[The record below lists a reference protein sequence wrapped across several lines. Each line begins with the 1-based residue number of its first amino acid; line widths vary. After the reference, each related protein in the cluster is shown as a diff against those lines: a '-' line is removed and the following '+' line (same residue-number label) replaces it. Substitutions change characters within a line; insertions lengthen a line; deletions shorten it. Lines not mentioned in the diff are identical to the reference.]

1 MNMSDMTKKL
11 YPVTGM
17 HCAAC
22 AGNVEKIVRKQ
33 EGVENASVNLA
44 AATLAV
50 TYNPDIVSPQQLKEA
65 VMKIGFDLIIDED
78 NSVQEQE
85 EAEQSYYGQLKR
97 KTIVAWIF
105 ALPVAVLG
113 MFLMNVPG
121 VNWWMLLLSLPVILY
136 SGRSFYMN
144 AWKQTLQRTSNM
156 DTLVALST
164 SIAFLFSL
172 FNTFY
177 PEFWY
182 SRGLEPHVYYEA
194 ATVIIA
200 FVLVGK
206 LMEEKAK
213 GKTSTAIRKLMGLQ
227 PRTARVVKDGR
238 EEDILIAELQVGDKV
253 SVRPGEQIPVDG
265 VIVGGN
271 TFIDESMIS
280 GEPIPVEKKQG
291 DKVRIPAQKD
301 GIRILSIQRQSGTPV
316 YDGSIEII
324 PKEEGLIIVNEL
336 FLEKYLT
343 RVVPSEMPATYEKE
357 ALKAQ
362 AVCARTYAWKQIQE
376 QRLHELEADVDDTVN
391 FQVYGNMEP
400 QKAATEA
407 VRETEGQILC
417 QNGEAVEAYYFS
429 TSAGV
434 TSTDEIW
441 GSDEAA
447 PYLRSVPCK
456 FDEEEPWS
464 SWIVELPWKML
475 EDRIREKGEGTVLR
489 SVTVTRRSES
499 GAATALEAV
508 SDKDS
513 CIIEN
518 EYEIRKFL
526 APVNCMITEKDGTE
540 TAGGSLL
547 PSAYFEL
554 ERTQNGNLQVRG
566 KGYGHGV
573 GMSQTGADKM
583 AEQGYD
589 YREILDYFFRN
600 ITVENLG

>member
-1 MNMSDMTKKL
+1 MKKTRFFL
-11 YPVTGM
+11 GHLWILLM
-17 HCAAC
+17 
-22 AGNVEKIVRKQ
+22 
-33 EGVENASVNLA
+33 
-44 AATLAV
+44 
-50 TYNPDIVSPQQLKEA
+50 VS
-65 VMKIGFDLIIDED
+65 G
-78 NSVQEQE
+78 
-85 EAEQSYYGQLKR
+85 
-97 KTIVAWIF
+97 
-105 ALPVAVLG
+105 
-113 MFLMNVPG
+113 
-121 VNWWMLLLSLPVILY
+121 
-136 SGRSFYMN
+136 
-144 AWKQTLQRTSNM
+144 
-156 DTLVALST
+156 
-164 SIAFLFSL
+164 
-172 FNTFY
+172 
-177 PEFWY
+177 
-182 SRGLEPHVYYEA
+182 
-194 ATVIIA
+194 
-200 FVLVGK
+200 
-206 LMEEKAK
+206 
-213 GKTSTAIRKLMGLQ
+213 
-227 PRTARVVKDGR
+227 
-238 EEDILIAELQVGDKV
+238 
-253 SVRPGEQIPVDG
+253 
-265 VIVGGN
+265 
-271 TFIDESMIS
+271 
-280 GEPIPVEKKQG
+280 
-291 DKVRIPAQKD
+291 RIPAMPVMAAEGQGPVMVRVLLTDTDFHSVYHPSVTVFYDEKEYTWTEEQLKKTGETIHIPEQKE
-301 GIRILSIQRQSGTPV
+301 GIQILSIERQQGNPV
-316 YDGSIEII
+316 YRGTLDIQWKS
-324 PKEEGLIIVNEL
+324 EGLILVNKL
-336 FLEKYLT
+336 PLEEYLCS
-343 RVVPSEMPATYEKE
+343 VVPGEMPASYEGE

-362 AVCARTYAWKQIQE
+362 AVCARTYAWKQIQQQNLDE
-376 QRLHELEADVDDTVN
+376 YGADVDDSVN
-391 FQVYGNMEP
+391 YQVYGNSQP
-400 QKAATEA
+400 QVSTTEA
-407 VRETEGQILC
+407 VNATEGRIIT